1 MKHEFEPVKHPSISN
16 LAKKIN
22 IFDPIKQKNLEI
34 KWKIIEC
41 FFFAAFKKKL
51 NQNVANQKCNI

>member
-34 KWKIIEC
+34 KWKIIES
-41 FFFAAFKKKL
+41 FFSSPL
-51 NQNVANQKCNI
+51 